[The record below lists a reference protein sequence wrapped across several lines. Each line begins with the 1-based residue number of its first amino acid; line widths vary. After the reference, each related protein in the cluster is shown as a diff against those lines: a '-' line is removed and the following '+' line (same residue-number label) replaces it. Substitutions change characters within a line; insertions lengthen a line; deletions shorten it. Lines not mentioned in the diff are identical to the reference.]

1 MPLTQFMTPTKQT
14 QLITTLR
21 ATFLLLFSIGFEGNA
36 NTAANGADQKPLKI
50 INWNVLYGFNHG
62 QSVDAGT
69 RWLNDQ
75 QPDIAA
81 FQELNGI
88 SEAQLKEIAQNW
100 EHSFAVTH
108 KENGFPVGLTSKFP
122 ITVHERKVEGF
133 HHGYLHAETAGIH
146 FFVVHF
152 WPGKYQEADVILHQ
166 ARALLKDGERVIVLG
181 DFNGSSRRDEDFLI
195 KHAILRERDYIY
207 NDKLEAAGFID
218 LVAKHDPE
226 AKISCPSPITI
237 PRWSKDLKELKQ
249 KQYRID
255 FIFADPALAKRS
267 VTGTIHLS
275 PELDRISDHYPVV
288 MEILPLAGLGTE
300 SEKRNSGL

>member
-1 MPLTQFMTPTKQT
+1 MTPTRQT
-14 QLITTLR
+14 QLIAAVQVTL
-21 ATFLLLFSIGFEGNA
+21 LLLFSTCFEGKA
-36 NTAANGADQKPLKI
+36 NTAANGAELKPLKI

-62 QSVDAGT
+62 QSVSDGT
-69 RWLNDQ
+69 RWLQEQ

-108 KENGFPVGLTSKFP
+108 KESGFPVGLTSKFP

-152 WPGKYQEADVILHQ
+152 WPGKYQEANVILHQ
-166 ARALLKDGERVIVLG
+166 ANALLKDDGERVIVLG

-195 KHAILRERDYIY
+195 KNATLRERDYIY
-207 NDKLEAAGFID
+207 TDKLEAAGFID
-218 LVAKHDPE
+218 IIAKHDPE

-237 PRWSKDLKELKQ
+237 PRWSKDLDELKQ
-249 KQYRID
+249 RQYRID

-267 VTGTIHLS
+267 ISGTIHLS

-288 MEILPLAGLGTE
+288 MDISPVDLFAE
-300 SEKRNSGL
+300 SGKRNTAH